1 MRVIPADQHRTE
13 YIQKLSTHGHGL
25 ATLGME
31 YVNVK
36 EYPGTKG
43 YPSTAQQREVAAVFR
58 FSTPL
63 VVSHLSFVTIFG
75 LTLATIPA
83 RCRARTDYGLVYTTV
98 TVIIHIPFGGQV
110 SIDYPQY
117 RFGRTKVLRSFLPFP
132 GLVNLASVWL
142 HRPTERLNH
151 ESYVP
156 GYEGKSHGKECA
168 SPQ

>member
-31 YVNVK
+31 YVNVN
-36 EYPGTKG
+36 EYLGPKG
-43 YPSTAQQREVAAVFR
+43 IPLRLNKGKWQP

-83 RCRARTDYGLVYTTV
+83 RCRPRTDYGLVYTTV
-98 TVIIHIPFGGQV
+98 TVVIHIPFGGQV